1 MQALFDGL
9 NDVHTIIFIKN
20 SEHEPIMQCHQN
32 KLPVDGGDQLLPS
45 DSEGLHGVL
54 RVSVLEDERLLDLLV
69 DALQLLQVRLE
80 LVHRLL
86 VLAQPTQLL
95 LQRTLQSC

>member
-1 MQALFDGL
+1 MTYPSRSQNRRRIYLVFDLVDG
-9 NDVHTIIFIKN
+9 
-20 SEHEPIMQCHQN
+20 S
-32 KLPVDGGDQLLPS
+32 VDGGDELFPS
-45 DSEGLHGVL
+45 DPEGLHGVL

-86 VLAQPTQLL
+86 VLTQSTQLL
-95 LQRTLQSC
+95 L